1 MLMERD
7 FNAAITDE
15 IYFHVSEQSVNI
27 ILLSFYFNF
36 TIKLEN

>member
-1 MLMERD
+1 MLMERN
-7 FNAAITDE
+7 FNAVITDE
-15 IYFHVSEQSVNI
+15 IYFRVSEQSANI